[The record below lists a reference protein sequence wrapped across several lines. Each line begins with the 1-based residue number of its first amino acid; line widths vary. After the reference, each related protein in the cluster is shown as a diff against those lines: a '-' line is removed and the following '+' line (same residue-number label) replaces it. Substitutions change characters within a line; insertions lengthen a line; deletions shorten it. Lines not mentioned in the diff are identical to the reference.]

1 MTALN
6 CLSLQKLYPVSCI
19 VIDLRFGILIACNF
33 KNVLTHEKLVISEK
47 NRGRV
52 EKSTSELAREY
63 LSRIDQKTFTDLIEV
78 YRVDFEMFQ
87 YSPEG
92 YYHY

>member
-1 MTALN
+1 MT
-6 CLSLQKLYPVSCI
+6 LSI
-19 VIDLRFGILIACNF
+19 ILMLS
-33 KNVLTHEKLVISEK
+33 VM
-47 NRGRV
+47 NRGKGDR
-52 EKSTSELAREY
+52 STSELAKEY

-92 YYHY
+92 YY

>member
-1 MTALN
+1 M
-6 CLSLQKLYPVSCI
+6 LSVM
-19 VIDLRFGILIACNF
+19 
-33 KNVLTHEKLVISEK
+33 
-47 NRGRV
+47 NRGKG

-63 LSRIDQKTFTDLIEV
+63 LTRIDSKTISDLIEV

-92 YYHY
+92 YF

>member
-1 MTALN
+1 MT
-6 CLSLQKLYPVSCI
+6 LSI
-19 VIDLRFGILIACNF
+19 ILM
-33 KNVLTHEKLVISEK
+33 LLVM
-47 NRGRV
+47 NRGKGDR
-52 EKSTSELAREY
+52 STSELAKEY

-92 YYHY
+92 YY

>member
-1 MTALN
+1 M
-6 CLSLQKLYPVSCI
+6 
-19 VIDLRFGILIACNF
+19 
-33 KNVLTHEKLVISEK
+33 
-47 NRGRV
+47 NRVKG

-63 LSRIDQKTFTDLIEV
+63 LSRIDHKTFRDLIEV

-92 YYHY
+92 YY